1 MPFAKARFGSSG
13 RFTIS
18 LDLVKVWFGMATA
31 NNTVHGRIE
40 QARVELTP
48 TQVAVGLA
56 LVAALGFA
64 LLFVQEPMLHDSIHN
79 FRHAAGISCL

>member
-1 MPFAKARFGSSG
+1 
-13 RFTIS
+13 
-18 LDLVKVWFGMATA
+18 MATA

-40 QARVELTP
+40 QARIKLSP

-64 LLFVQEPMLHDSIHN
+64 LLFVQEPTMHDSMHN
-79 FRHAAGISCL
+79 FRHAAGITCH